1 MAGKSWSVW
10 FWLRLRSK
18 ILILKL
24 ADWRFRVDVEATAER
39 TRKYSYEHC
48 QCGYCKNFYDAIDVA
63 YPELRSVMEHFGI
76 HLEGP
81 CELMPFEP
89 TLMLACYRV
98 DGQILQWG
106 KSQLYAKGVQLLP
119 EAGDDKTFLLWVGEV
134 RLPWLQKEPAE
145 EVVSPANLPEFLE
158 RMREIWSIRHDNS
171 FIQS

>member
-1 MAGKSWSVW
+1 M
-10 FWLRLRSK
+10 
-18 ILILKL
+18 ILKL

-48 QCGYCKNFYDAIDVA
+48 QCSYCKNFYDAIDVA

-119 EAGDDKTFLLWVGEV
+119 EAGDDQTFLLWVGEV
-134 RLPWLQKEPAE
+134 RLPWLQKEPVD

-158 RMREIWSIRHDNS
+158 RMREIWVIRHDNT
-171 FIQS
+171 FIHS